1 MTRIIAGSA
10 RGRRLLVP
18 PTGTRPTSDRVRE
31 AMFSSWQS
39 SLGSM
44 AGTRIADLYSGSGA
58 VGLEALSRGA
68 SHALLVE
75 LDRKAAEVIKAN
87 IASVGL
93 AGAQLRQED
102 VSRTVRTAPSAPYD
116 LMFLDP
122 PYELAREVLE
132 EVLSNLVEQCWLT
145 AGATVVIER
154 AVRTAVLRW
163 PDGFEV
169 AEPKK
174 YGDTALVTGIWYGL
188 DT

>member
-1 MTRIIAGSA
+1 
-10 RGRRLLVP
+10 
-18 PTGTRPTSDRVRE
+18 
-31 AMFSSWQS
+31 MFSSWQS
-39 SLGSM
+39 SLGSL
-44 AGTRIADLYSGSGA
+44 AGARIADLYSGSGA

-68 SHALLVE
+68 RHALMVE
-75 LDRKAAEVIKAN
+75 MGRRAADVIKAN

-93 AGAQLRQED
+93 TGAQLRMDD
-102 VSRTVRTAPSAPYD
+102 VSRMVQTAPSEPYD
-116 LMFLDP
+116 LIFLDP

-132 EVLSNLVEQCWLT
+132 EVLSNLVENCWLS
-145 AGATVVIER
+145 AEATVVIER
-154 AVRTAVLRW
+154 AVRTAVLDW